1 MKTHVENNLYV
12 LLTNVKEHG
21 SNYNHW
27 QHELTALDL
36 DATIKQASNKG
47 FLTGIKSEV
56 NAFGDISVAFSTP
69 TVTAAG
75 LDFLDEF

>member
-36 DATIKQASNKG
+36 DATIKQASDKG
-47 FLTGIKSEV
+47 FF
-56 NAFGDISVAFSTP
+56 NWH
-69 TVTAAG
+69 
-75 LDFLDEF
+75 